1 MLIKYVKSV
10 GRKVA
15 VNVER
20 SGFAM
25 DPSARALVLSDSVPL
40 KLLVEP
46 FGQMERVGNEA
57 LLPFA
62 DSFFR
67 FEEGGAFNDDL
78 TGDVAEIVAPR

>member
-1 MLIKYVKSV
+1 VPVEYLKSV

-25 DPSARALVLSDSVPL
+25 DPPDRALVLSDSLLL

-46 FGQMERVGNEA
+46 FGQMECVGKEA
-57 LLPFA
+57 LLPFV

-67 FEEGGAFNDDL
+67 FEGGAPL
-78 TGDVAEIVAPR
+78 TTA